1 VTRRPRTL
9 ADVLPV
15 LRSRLAPVTL
25 LADVQTRWPEVA
37 GDEIAWEAQ
46 PVSERAGVVT
56 VRCSS
61 AVWAS
66 ELSMMSTRLLEL
78 LNEGRPAGAPAVA
91 ELRFTMGGG
100 AAARE
105 TD

>member
-1 VTRRPRTL
+1 MTRRPRPL
-9 ADVLPV
+9 AEVLPA

-25 LADVQTRWPEVA
+25 LADVQTRWAEVA
-37 GDEIAWEAQ
+37 GEAVAREAQ

-66 ELSMMSTRLLEL
+66 ELSMMSARLLER
-78 LNEGRPAGAPAVA
+78 LNHDRPAGAPDVV
-91 ELRFTMGGG
+91 ELRFTVM
-100 AAARE
+100 
-105 TD
+105 

>member
-1 VTRRPRTL
+1 VTRRPRPL
-9 ADVLPV
+9 AEVLPV
-15 LRSRLAPVTL
+15 LRTRLAPATI
-25 LADVQTRWPEVA
+25 LADVQTRWAQVA
-37 GDEIAWEAQ
+37 GEEIAREAQ

-78 LNEGRPAGAPAVA
+78 LNERRPAGAPAVA
-91 ELRFTMGGG
+91 ELRFTMGGRAG
-100 AAARE
+100 GGE